1 MDPIIVA
8 ALGIAFMFVLIGL
21 HIPIGVSMALGGLV
35 GFGFLVGFG
44 PAVSLF
50 STEPAG
56 VIANLDLAVIP
67 LFLLMGS
74 LAGVSGLSSDI
85 YRLAY
90 AFIGHHRGG
99 LALATIGG
107 CAGFGAVCGSSIAT
121 AATMGR
127 VALPEMIERGYA
139 PSLASGSV
147 AAGGT
152 LGMLIPPSVIMVIYA
167 FLAEQFVITLFI
179 AALIPGLIAVTLHF
193 VAIAIYVRIR
203 PGSGPAGERISWR
216 GRLRV
221 FAQSWAVLALM
232 FAVIGGIYGGVF
244 TVTEA
249 ASLGVGLAF
258 IFTIARGRLT
268 AETLLQVVRE
278 TASNSA
284 MIYVII
290 SGASIFT
297 YFITATKMPDAL
309 VAAITA
315 MELHPLMVIFV
326 LMVVYL
332 ILGSIFDTIAAMVIT
347 MPFVFPLVVS
357 MGYSPIWW
365 GVVLVMVIEI
375 GMITPPIGLNVFV
388 IFGVAKTIPLGTIF
402 RGILPFLYADLV
414 RLVII
419 ILFPA
424 LTLWLPELLGYSLE

>member
-1 MDPIIVA
+1 MDPILVA
-8 ALGIAFMFVLIGL
+8 ALGIAFMFLLIGL
-21 HIPIGVSMALGGLV
+21 HIPIGVSMALAGLV
-35 GFGFLVGFG
+35 GFGFLAGFG

-50 STEPAG
+50 ATEPAG

-90 AFIGHHRGG
+90 ALVGHRRGG

-139 PSLASGSV
+139 PTLASGSI

-179 AALIPGLIAVTLHF
+179 AALIPGVLAVVLYF
-193 VAIAIYVRIR
+193 IAIGIFVRLQ
-203 PGSGPAGERISWR
+203 PESGPTGEKMDWPE
-216 GRLRV
+216 RLRV
-221 FAQSWAVLALM
+221 FSQSWAVLFLM
-232 FAVIGGIYGGVF
+232 VAVIGGIYGGIF

-258 IFTIARGRLT
+258 FFTVTRGRLNR
-268 AETLLQVVRE
+268 ETFIQVMRE

-284 MIYVII
+284 LIYVII

-309 VAAITA
+309 VTQIAA

-347 MPFVFPLVVS
+347 MPFVFPLIVS

-388 IFGVAKTIPLGTIF
+388 IFGVARTIPLGTIF

-414 RLVII
+414 RLTLIV
-419 ILFPA
+419 LLPT
-424 LTLWLPELLGYSLE
+424 LVLWLPKTLGYSLQ